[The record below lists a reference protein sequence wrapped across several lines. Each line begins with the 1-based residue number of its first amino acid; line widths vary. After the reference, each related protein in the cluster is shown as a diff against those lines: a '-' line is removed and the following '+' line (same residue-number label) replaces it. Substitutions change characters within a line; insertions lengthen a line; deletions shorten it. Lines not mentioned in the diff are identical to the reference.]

1 LSDLFLQTKN
11 PSSTQKTVNPAQW
24 LGYFVLLSVSVF
36 TPRPVKADLTHSNP
50 RLIPETHPATSKA
63 IAADVEPIEL
73 PAANTVDRGAPLLAQ
88 KGGDRL
94 KQQTLSAAQTMKR
107 APGAA
112 VSVTEFKAPL
122 TQAQQLL
129 EAAKP
134 EPSAAVTLSETRVSF
149 AEPAKPDEFLSLP
162 QTPDPDLGIIQIE
175 EDTAPAT
182 SPPDIPQPS
191 DPDLGIMQIEEE
203 PRFDPGLPQD
213 PNNPQLPIYPP
224 FIIQPNQTD
233 QCPDP
238 DPDLGCFKIEFPPP
252 PRPKRVF
259 LSAGVSYTQRTN
271 VLAGIDPVNDG
282 LFQTGLVLYGAPP
295 IGSRTFLEFTAA
307 ANIIRYSQEVDFDYN
322 DLFFSLGILQRL
334 SPTMYLGLGWSN
346 QQLFQANDNL
356 ANFDRPKGQRFLN
369 DHAVRAEL
377 RRQDKLANR
386 LFWNTYYR
394 FQWTF
399 SDPDDRTRAINLLA
413 AGLTYDIQSN
423 LQLGLDYTFVVTNY
437 TNIDRDDLY
446 NQITAR
452 LSYIMFRNTRLAF
465 FAGYSFGSSTD
476 PTIDFDGF
484 VFGVGLN
491 VQIGLF

>member
-1 LSDLFLQTKN
+1 LFDLFPQTKD
-11 PSSTQKTVNPAQW
+11 SSSSQKIINPARW
-24 LGYFVLLSVSVF
+24 LGYLVLFSVSVF
-36 TPRPVKADLTHSNP
+36 TPRSVKAALTHTNP
-50 RLIPETHPATSKA
+50 HLIPEADLSASKA
-63 IAADVEPIEL
+63 IAADAEPWGL
-73 PAANTVDRGAPLLAQ
+73 PATNTADRVESLIAQ
-88 KGGDRL
+88 DGGNRSR
-94 KQQTLSAAQTMKR
+94 QQTLSTLQPTKH
-107 APGAA
+107 APEVA
-112 VSVTEFKAPL
+112 VSVAEFKAPL
-122 TQAQQLL
+122 TQAHELL
-129 EAAKP
+129 EKP
-134 EPSAAVTLSETRVSF
+134 KPKPFTSSTLSKVGVSF
-149 AEPAKPDEFLSLP
+149 ADPAKPDEITPPP
-162 QTPDPDLGIIQIE
+162 QVPDPDLGIIQIE
-175 EDTAPAT
+175 EDTPP
-182 SPPDIPQPS
+182 SSSPDIPQTS
-191 DPDLGIMQIEEE
+191 DPDLGVMQVEED

-213 PNNPQLPIYPP
+213 PNNPQLPVYPP
-224 FIIQPNQTD
+224 FIIQPNQTE
-233 QCPDP
+233 QCPNP
-238 DPDLGCFKIEFPPP
+238 DPDLGCFNIEFPPP

-295 IGSRTFLEFTAA
+295 IGSKTFVEFTAA

-369 DHAVRAEL
+369 DHSVRAEL

-423 LQLGLDYTFVVTNY
+423 LQLGLDYTLAITNY

-446 NQITAR
+446 NQVTAR
-452 LSYIMFRNTRLAF
+452 LSYIMFRNTRLAL

-476 PTIDFDGF
+476 PNIDFDGF

-491 VQIGLF
+491 MQIGLF